1 MMLQIKKRGD
11 STRGIRLMATLCFY
25 QDTRH
30 ERELSWIQN
39 TLGTGYRSVRNDGM
53 SELRI
58 QGFQRVYG
66 VLTVLQPFIRFKKI
80 QCKALM
86 EACEILMRTPLREMD
101 EAMLKKL
108 VTSILTIQQANYAT
122 RKKRSKQE
130 LYELIGLTP

>member
-11 STRGIRLMATLCFY
+11 SSRGIRLMTTLCFY

-30 ERELSWIQN
+30 ERELIWIQK
-39 TLGTGYRSVRNDGM
+39 TLGAGYVSARNDGM

-58 QGFQRVYG
+58 QGFERVQS
-66 VLTVLQPFIRFKKI
+66 VLTLLAPFIRFKRV

-86 EACEILMRTPLREMD
+86 EACELLIRTPLREMKKN
-101 EAMLKKL
+101 ELKKL
-108 VTSILTIQQANYAT
+108 VAFILTIQQANYAT
-122 RKKRSKQE
+122 RKKRSKEE